1 MNHFSTMFWSS
12 NHKEVFFVLISISG
26 MFGSIWTLVMYKE
39 CVTLLL
45 PCWLSLMMVTF
56 FFTIGFVGVIECSLS
71 WYLMQES
78 YLFVPIPF
86 LSIIWQMEQVKPYVK
101 TSDNRIGGFMPFRRI
116 SIQNEPKLL
125 WSEFEPCSMI
135 TFPMIT
141 TSPHCL
147 IFLRLKKFY
156 KQYVNNVLN
165 M

>member
-12 NHKEVFFVLISISG
+12 NHKEVFFVLIPISG

-56 FFTIGFVGVIECSLS
+56 FLYNWVCWCYWMLS
-71 WYLMQES
+71 FIISHARNLICLYPS
-78 YLFVPIPF
+78 SC
-86 LSIIWQMEQVKPYVK
+86 LSIIWQMEQVKQYVK
-101 TSDNRIGGFMPFRRI
+101 TSDNRIARFMPFPRI

-135 TFPMIT
+135 PFPLIIM
-141 TSPHCL
+141 SPHL
-147 IFLRLKKFY
+147 HTINFFKVEEIL
-156 KQYVNNVLN
+156 
-165 M
+165 